1 MLIGNEIMPTR
12 NVGPK
17 GQVVIPKRMRDT
29 LGLKPGV
36 EVILEMR
43 DQEIIIKKPQVR
55 GSYTEYF
62 IITSSPKLKKRIN
75 IKELIT
81 QEAEERHA
89 VH

>member
-1 MLIGNEIMPTR
+1 MPR
-12 NVGPK
+12 KNVGPK

-62 IITSSPKLKKRIN
+62 ITTSCPKLKKTID
-75 IKELIT
+75 IKKVIT
-81 QEAEERHA
+81 QEVEERH
-89 VH
+89 VLH

>member
-1 MLIGNEIMPTR
+1 MPR
-12 NVGPK
+12 KNVGPK

-36 EVILEMR
+36 EVILEIR

-62 IITSSPKLKKRIN
+62 ITTSSPKLKKSID
-75 IKELIT
+75 IKKIIT
-81 QEAEERHA
+81 QEVEERNGLH
-89 VH
+89 

>member
-1 MLIGNEIMPTR
+1 MPTR

-17 GQVVIPKRMRDT
+17 GQVVIPKRMRDA

-36 EVILEMR
+36 EITLEMR

-62 IITSSPKLKKRIN
+62 ITTSSPKLKKRIN
-75 IKELIT
+75 IKELLN
-81 QEAEERHA
+81 QEVEERNALH
-89 VH
+89 

>member
-1 MLIGNEIMPTR
+1 MSKK

-43 DQEIIIKKPQVR
+43 DQEIIIKKPKVG
-55 GSYTEYF
+55 GSYAEYF
-62 IITSSPKLKKRIN
+62 ITTSSPKLEKPVN
-75 IKELIT
+75 IKQLIT

-89 VH
+89 LH

>member
-1 MLIGNEIMPTR
+1 MPTR

-62 IITSSPKLKKRIN
+62 ITTSFPKLKKRIN

>member
-1 MLIGNEIMPTR
+1 MPTR

-17 GQVVIPKRMRDT
+17 GQVVIPKRMRDA

-36 EVILEMR
+36 EITLEMR

-62 IITSSPKLKKRIN
+62 ISTSSPKLKKRIN
-75 IKELIT
+75 IKELLN
-81 QEAEERHA
+81 QEVEERNALH
-89 VH
+89 

>member
-1 MLIGNEIMPTR
+1 MPKK

-43 DQEIIIKKPQVR
+43 DQEIVIKKPQVR

-62 IITSSPKLKKRIN
+62 ITTSSPKLKKPVN
-75 IKELIT
+75 IKQLIT
-81 QEAEERHA
+81 EEAEERNGLH
-89 VH
+89 